1 MIESKKNER
10 EKNENKILKIIANE
24 NYRQLCVGLSQ
35 NPLAILNLQG

>member
-1 MIESKKNER
+1 MR
-10 EKNENKILKIIANE
+10 EKKNENKILKIIANE